1 MEESFAFPRIK
12 DERRKRVSSLLH
24 CRVQFCQPVP
34 PTPVFFF
41 IPYFR
46 CSFGIRGGRIT
57 AVLHGAG
64 YWKGIGGKE
73 EGGGFPQRMFPLP
86 RGDHTI
92 IAAATASQLQVPPLS

>member
-12 DERRKRVSSLLH
+12 DERRKRVSSPRH
-24 CRVQFCQPVP
+24 CRVQFWQPVP

-46 CSFGIRGGRIT
+46 CSFGKRGGRIT

-73 EGGGFPQRMFPLP
+73 EGEVFPKNVPS
-86 RGDHTI
+86 
-92 IAAATASQLQVPPLS
+92 ASR

>member
-24 CRVQFCQPVP
+24 CRVQFCP
-34 PTPVFFF
+34 PPPR
-41 IPYFR
+41 IPSSSLYLT
-46 CSFGIRGGRIT
+46 SVAAGFGIKGGRIT

-73 EGGGFPQRMFPLP
+73 EGEVFPKNVPS
-86 RGDHTI
+86 
-92 IAAATASQLQVPPLS
+92 ASR